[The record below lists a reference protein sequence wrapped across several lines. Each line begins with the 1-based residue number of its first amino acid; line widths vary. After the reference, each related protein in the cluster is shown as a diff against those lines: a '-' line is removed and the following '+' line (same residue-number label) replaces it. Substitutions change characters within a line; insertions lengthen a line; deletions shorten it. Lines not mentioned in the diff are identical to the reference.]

1 VTINVIQIKRKAK
14 FAHHVGQ
21 CMKRQHIKHI
31 FLARDVVLAERA
43 NLLKTAN
50 IDASIVDAK

>member
-1 VTINVIQIKRKAK
+1 MIQIKRKAK

-50 IDASIVDAK
+50 LDASIVDAK